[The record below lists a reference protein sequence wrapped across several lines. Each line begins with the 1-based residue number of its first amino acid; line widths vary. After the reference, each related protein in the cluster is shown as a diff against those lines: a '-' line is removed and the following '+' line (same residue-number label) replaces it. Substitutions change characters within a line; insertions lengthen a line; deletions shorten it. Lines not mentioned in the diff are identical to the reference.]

1 MIDVACRH
9 RGSAA
14 SLCLLIDFQIGD
26 LHHERQSGS
35 ALRVARCHEPA
46 SIVNAVLLRG
56 MTCAPPACQ
65 CAAWRTTARLAL
77 PPFAESLFY
86 EPILFMK

>member
-1 MIDVACRH
+1 MAHCRH
-9 RGSAA
+9 RGSTA

-56 MTCAPPACQ
+56 MTCAPGLPMPRLADDSAS
-65 CAAWRTTARLAL
+65 CAASVRGIPL
-77 PPFAESLFY
+77 Y
-86 EPILFMK
+86 ELILSMK